1 MGLLQRL
8 EAIKSAPKASGL
20 IKKAE
25 YYSFATKQIIEKQR
39 FQKKEGDSSPL
50 LLDESHVFF
59 NDFTKKQGFLFGGI
73 LQLKNKRFSLM
84 YSYKINEVKEFD
96 SSKDFWDGL
105 LSQENTWKLFE
116 KKDFAP
122 LYQFFS
128 DNIENL
134 SSIFFIKYKIEK
146 NSYIVFF
153 ANKNN
158 DKDAFESLKK
168 NTKLKNFIEII
179 DELSN
184 FYNIKKDFNFNTE
197 NYQNLFNTYEQA
209 YCIRLSNKLFQNNKT
224 ISKPGLIAINKAFV
238 KLFNEFLPQ
247 PGFCENQDIYF
258 NLILFTQSK
267 FDIDLF
273 FTLLKKYF
281 YEFFHYSTID
291 LFEVKEFKIS
301 KNIDEI
307 ESFLFYKTE
316 GIGRA

>member
-8 EAIKSAPKASGL
+8 EAIKSEPHASGL

-25 YYSFATKQIIEKQR
+25 FYSFANKQIIENKK

-59 NDFTKKQGFLFGGI
+59 NDFTINQGFLFGGI
-73 LQLKNKRFSLM
+73 LQLKNNRFSLI
-84 YSYKINEVKEFD
+84 YSHQINEVKEFD

-105 LSQENTWKLFE
+105 LPQENAWKQFE

-128 DNIENL
+128 DNLENL

-168 NTKLKNFIEII
+168 NTKLKNFVEII

-184 FYNIKKDFNFNTE
+184 FYKIKKDFNFNTE

-224 ISKPGLIAINKAFV
+224 ISKPGLLAIKKAFV
-238 KLFNEFLPQ
+238 KLFNEFLSQ
-247 PGFCENQDIYF
+247 AGFCENQDIYF
-258 NLILFTQSK
+258 NLILFTHSK

-273 FTLLKKYF
+273 LALLKKYF

-291 LFEVKEFKIS
+291 LFEIKEFKIS

-307 ESFLFYKTE
+307 ESFLFSKTE
-316 GIGRA
+316 GIG

>member
-59 NDFTKKQGFLFGGI
+59 NDFTINQSFLFGGI
-73 LQLKNKRFSLM
+73 LQLKNKKFSLM
-84 YSYKINEVKEFD
+84 YSYQINEVKEFD

-105 LSQENTWKLFE
+105 LPQENTWKLFE
-116 KKDFAP
+116 KNDFAP

-128 DNIENL
+128 DNLENL

-146 NSYIVFF
+146 NYYIVFF

-168 NTKLKNFIEII
+168 NTKLKNFLEII
-179 DELSN
+179 DELSD
-184 FYNIKKDFNFNTE
+184 FYDTKTFLNFNTE
-197 NYQNLFNTYEQA
+197 NYQNIFKTYEQA

-224 ISKPGLIAINKAFV
+224 ISKPGLDAIKKAFV

-258 NLILFTQSK
+258 NLILFTHSK

-273 FTLLKKYF
+273 FALLKKYF
-281 YEFFHYSTID
+281 YIFFHYSTID
-291 LFEVKEFKIS
+291 LFEINEFKIS
-301 KNIDEI
+301 KNLEEI
-307 ESFLFYKTE
+307 ESFLFSKTE
-316 GIGRA
+316 GIG